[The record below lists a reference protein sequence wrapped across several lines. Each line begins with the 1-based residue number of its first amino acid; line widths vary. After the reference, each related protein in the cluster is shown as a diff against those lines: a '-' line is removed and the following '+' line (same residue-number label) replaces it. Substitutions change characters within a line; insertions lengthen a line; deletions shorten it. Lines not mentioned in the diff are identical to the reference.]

1 VTGALSSSSSS
12 SSSPSGSEEKDGD
25 GEKPVAKLGIPTVPY
40 TYVDSTPELLEG

>member
-1 VTGALSSSSSS
+1 MRDWCSSS

-25 GEKPVAKLGIPTVPY
+25 EPVAKLGIPTVPY